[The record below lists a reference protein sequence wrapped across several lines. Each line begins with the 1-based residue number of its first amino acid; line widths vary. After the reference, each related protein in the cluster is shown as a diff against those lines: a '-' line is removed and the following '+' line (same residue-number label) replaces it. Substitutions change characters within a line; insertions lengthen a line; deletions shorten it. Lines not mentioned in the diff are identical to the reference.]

1 MMYLRFNN
9 SHSRGLWLAVGY
21 YSPGCPDGGDWAKKG
36 WWRLEPGQAATVLE
50 TTNTYATFY
59 AEAEP
64 RLGRRKHHK
73 LAVSGVRLVLEHRVF
88 GRRGR
93 RHETAQLHERLVAVD
108 LHDQPD
114 LSAPPAVALCL
125 TSHRRAQHRPAAND
139 RDRPL
144 TS

>member
-59 AEAEP
+59 AEADD
-64 RLGRRKHHK
+64 GRVWAGGNTTN
-73 LAVSGVRLVLEHRVF
+73 LPSQEF
-88 GRRGR
+88 DWCWN
-93 RHETAQLHERLVAVD
+93 TASSAGEDVGMRQLSSTNAWS
-108 LHDQPD
+108 PWT
-114 LSAPPAVALCL
+114 STINL
-125 TSHRRAQHRPAAND
+125 T
-139 RDRPL
+139 
-144 TS
+144 